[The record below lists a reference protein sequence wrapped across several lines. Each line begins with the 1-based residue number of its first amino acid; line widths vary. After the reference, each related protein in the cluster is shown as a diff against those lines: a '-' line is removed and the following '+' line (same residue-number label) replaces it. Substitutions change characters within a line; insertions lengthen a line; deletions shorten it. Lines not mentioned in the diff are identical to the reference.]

1 MMPSIMNKNSKSNNT
16 KKQKLP
22 IWVILLW
29 IALWQFSSMVVD
41 SQILLPTP
49 LSVLEKLLFL
59 VRQGYFWQSILHSMA
74 KITLGF
80 LLAVSIGVIFA
91 AISHKSKIFKQF
103 ISPFILISKS
113 VPVAS
118 IIILI
123 LIWISSQN
131 ISIFISFIMVMPIVY
146 TNVLSGI
153 DSLDKGLNEM
163 STVFTI
169 SSKTKIRY
177 IILPQI
183 MPFFESACVVGLGMC
198 FKSGIA
204 AEVIGLPDNSIGE
217 NLYQAKIFLDIPT
230 LFAWTIVII
239 LVSFAFEKTFAV
251 LIKAITARLGRV
263 KLV

>member
-1 MMPSIMNKNSKSNNT
+1 MMHSIMDNNNNNT

-22 IWVILLW
+22 IWVILFW
-29 IALWQFSSMVVD
+29 IALWQFFSMVIN

-49 LSVLEKLLFL
+49 LSVLQDLVLL
-59 VRQGYFWQSILHSMA
+59 VQEIYFWQSILHSMW

-80 LLAVSIGVIFA
+80 LLAVSIGVVSA
-91 AISHKSKIFKQF
+91 VISHKSMLFRQL
-103 ISPFILISKS
+103 ISPFVIVSKS

-123 LIWISSQN
+123 LIWISSEN
-131 ISIFISFIMVMPIVY
+131 ISVFISFIMVMPVVY
-146 TNVLSGI
+146 TNVLTGI
-153 DSLDKGLNEM
+153 DNLDKQLSEM
-163 STVFTI
+163 STIFGMSHI
-169 SSKTKIRY
+169 TKIRY

-239 LVSFAFEKTFAV
+239 IVSFLFEKTFII
-251 LIKAITARLGRV
+251 LIKRLNAQLARVNV
-263 KLV
+263 K

>member
-1 MMPSIMNKNSKSNNT
+1 MNNNGKNSKN
-16 KKQKLP
+16 QKLP
-22 IWVILLW
+22 IWVILSW
-29 IALWQFSSMVVD
+29 IALWQFYSMIVD

-49 LSVLEKLLFL
+49 LSVIEDLLFL
-59 VRQGYFWQSILHSMA
+59 VGQLFFWKSILYSML

-80 LLAVSIGVIFA
+80 FLAVSIGVVFA
-91 AISHKSKIFKQF
+91 AVSNKSNIFKQF

-123 LIWISSQN
+123 LIWISSDN

-153 DSLDKGLNEM
+153 YNLNQQLDEM
-163 STVFTI
+163 SEIFKI
-169 SSKTKIRY
+169 SKKAKIRY

-198 FKSGIA
+198 FKAGIA
-204 AEVIGLPDNSIGE
+204 AEVIGLPENSIGE
-217 NLYQAKIFLDIPT
+217 NLYRAKIFLDIPT
-230 LFAWTIVII
+230 LFAWTIVIVA
-239 LVSFAFEKTFAV
+239 VSFLFEKTFTV

-263 KLV
+263 NVK